1 MQAAQITKTKTSS
14 KAIMISSW
22 GKFPGMSAVRK
33 GPISN
38 SPLALEYKHEL
49 SIKVSLLEKK
59 NKQKKP
65 TKMLH
70 GAQSQT
76 SFNISH
82 IKTSEEKDIS
92 YNKSLTLW
100 MCDVNLN
107 R

>member
-1 MQAAQITKTKTSS
+1 
-14 KAIMISSW
+14 
-22 GKFPGMSAVRK
+22 
-33 GPISN
+33 
-38 SPLALEYKHEL
+38 
-49 SIKVSLLEKK
+49 
-59 NKQKKP
+59 
-65 TKMLH
+65 MLH

-100 MCDVNLN
+100 MCEVNLN